1 MVDVGVSAYDG
12 LDGQSVLGQQ
22 LKNSRGL
29 VAGIHDQ
36 RFARFRIANDRTIAL
51 QHTDWDDFV
60 NDRL

>member
-1 MVDVGVSAYDG
+1 
-12 LDGQSVLGQQ
+12 VLGQQ
-22 LKNSRGL
+22 LENSPGL